1 MKELRAKIWEA
12 LLSALP
18 ITAVVYLMAL
28 TPWFDMNR
36 AELITF
42 TVGAVL
48 LILGIGL
55 FNLGADLAMTPMGT
69 HVGSGLS
76 KQGKLLLLLAVCF
89 VLGML
94 ITIAEPDLQVL
105 AAQVSAV
112 MNGTMLVY
120 AVGIGVG
127 SFLVIAVLRIVF
139 HRRLSN
145 ILMLF
150 YMLLF
155 ALALLLAVN
164 EKTSLLPMAFDS
176 GGVTTGPITVP
187 FIMALG
193 VGVAGVLGDKHSKEN
208 SFGLVSLCSIGPILA
223 VMVLGMFSGKNLTY
237 QVPDYTVSPDV
248 LGSFLHALGH
258 TAKEVALALGLM
270 LAVNGNLPLL
280 PMSFDSGGVTTG
292 PITVPFI
299 MALGVGISGV
309 LGDPRSKDNSFGLVA
324 LCSVGPVLAVLVLG
338 IFASNNLTY
347 AVPDYTVSGDILGS
361 YLHTAA
367 HTCKEVALALGLI
380 VVFFLVCQVLFLK
393 LSFKRLKRIAVG
405 VSLTYI
411 GLVLF
416 LTGVNVGFM
425 PIGYKLGHALASA
438 DSNLLILFGL
448 VTGVLVVLAEPAIHV
463 LNGQVEEVTGGMVS
477 KRAMM
482 IGLCVGVGAA
492 ITLSMVRIV
501 YDFSLVYYIIP
512 GYFIS
517 LALSLFVPPVY
528 TAIAFDSGGVASG
541 PMTSGFILP
550 FAVGAC
556 VALQGGEAVLRDA
569 FGVVALVA
577 MIPLITIQLLG
588 FKGLIDAHVQE
599 RKAMKRILDA
609 DEQQIINFM

>member
-1 MKELRAKIWEA
+1 M
-12 LLSALP
+12 SALP
-18 ITAVVYLMAL
+18 ITAIVYLLAL
-28 TPWFDMNR
+28 TPLFDFS
-36 AELITF
+36 ATELITF

-55 FNLGADLAMTPMGT
+55 FNLGADLAMTPMGS

-76 KQGKLLLLLAVCF
+76 RQKKLGLLLGVCF

-105 AAQVSAV
+105 ASQVSAV
-112 MNGTMLVY
+112 MNGTLLIC

-127 SFLVIAVLRIVF
+127 AFLVIAILKIVF
-139 HRRLSN
+139 QKSLSH

-155 ALALLLAVN
+155 ALALLLVVSGN
-164 EKTSLLPMAFDS
+164 EALLPMAFDS

-193 VGVAGVLGDKHSKEN
+193 VGISNVLGDRRSKEN
-208 SFGLVSLCSIGPILA
+208 SFGLVSLCS
-223 VMVLGMFSGKNLTY
+223 
-237 QVPDYTVSPDV
+237 
-248 LGSFLHALGH
+248 
-258 TAKEVALALGLM
+258 
-270 LAVNGNLPLL
+270 
-280 PMSFDSGGVTTG
+280 
-292 PITVPFI
+292 
-299 MALGVGISGV
+299 
-309 LGDPRSKDNSFGLVA
+309 
-324 LCSVGPVLAVLVLG
+324 VGPVLAVLLLG
-338 IFASNNLTY
+338 IFSRQELTY

-361 YLHTAA
+361 FLHTAGG
-367 HTCKEVALALGLI
+367 TCREVALALGLI
-380 VVFFLVCQVLFLK
+380 VAFFLTCQMLFLK
-393 LSFKRLKRIAVG
+393 LPRKRLNRIAVG
-405 VSLTYI
+405 VGFTYI

-425 PIGYKLGHALASA
+425 PIGYKLGYELSKV
-438 DSNLLILFGL
+438 SQPFLIMFGL
-448 VTGVLVVLAEPAIHV
+448 IVGVLVVLAEPAIHV
-463 LNGQVEEVTGGMVS
+463 LNSQVEDVTGGLVT
-477 KRAMM
+477 KRSM
-482 IGLCVGVGAA
+482 ICGLCIGVGASIA
-492 ITLSMVRIV
+492 LSMVRIV

-550 FAVGAC
+550 FAIGAC
-556 VALQGGEAVLRDA
+556 VSLQGADAVLRDA

-577 MIPLITIQLLG
+577 MTPLITIQLLG
-588 FKGLIDAHVQE
+588 FRGILAE
-599 RKAMKRILDA
+599 RVNEHRAMKRILDA
-609 DEQQIINFM
+609 DDQQIINFM